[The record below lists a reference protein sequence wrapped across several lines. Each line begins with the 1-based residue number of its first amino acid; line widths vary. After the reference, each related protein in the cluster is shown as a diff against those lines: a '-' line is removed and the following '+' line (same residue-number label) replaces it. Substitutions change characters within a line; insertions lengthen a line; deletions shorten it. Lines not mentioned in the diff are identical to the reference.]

1 VALVG
6 HSGSGKTTLVEA
18 LLHHAGVTTR
28 IGRVEDGTTVSDV
41 EPEEVRRG
49 ISLSLGVAPFLHR
62 DPDRG
67 DHKINLLDTPG
78 YADFVTDVEAA
89 LRVADLAVFVV
100 SAVDGVEV
108 GTETAWEIAARLG
121 VPRMIFVN
129 KLDRERASFGRTLD
143 QLRATFG
150 QGIAPLELPVGDE
163 GALRGVAD
171 LLSDRAFLYEN
182 GTVRET
188 DVPPEMEEVER
199 QVHDTLVE
207 GIVVGDDALLERYLE
222 GDAPGFEELEHVLAD
237 GVAAGLVFPVV
248 CGAALLGIGVDRLAQ
263 YICEVGPSPTAR
275 PTTVTAGP
283 ETVSVAVDPAGPPL
297 AQVFKTLADP
307 FVGRISLFK
316 VLSGTITAD
325 AHLVDTRTGAEERL
339 HNLFLVRGRDHLEVR
354 EVVAGD
360 IAAVAKLGSV
370 LTGDTLA
377 PRGTPVVVPAAA
389 PPEPV
394 LAVAV
399 RARTQADDDKLA
411 GALHRLVEEDPAL
424 RVRLDEETHQTLIEG
439 QGETHLAVTLERL
452 ARKFG
457 VEVDT
462 EDLRVPYRETITAS
476 AEAEGRHKKQSG
488 GHGQFGVAVL
498 RVEPLPRG
506 EGFEFVDA
514 VVGGA
519 IPRQFIPAVEKGVRE
534 AMASGG
540 VHGHTV
546 VDVRVTCL
554 DGKHH
559 PVDSSEMSFKMAGAL
574 AFREALAKAAPVVLE
589 PVSLVEVTVPDALQG
604 DVMGDLNARRG
615 RVQGTEPDEA
625 GRRRVT
631 ALVPTSELTRYAVDL
646 RSLTGGRGR
655 FVARHDHL
663 EVIPP
668 NLLDRLVGAAHA

>member
-6 HSGSGKTTLVEA
+6 HGGAGKTTLAEA
-18 LLHHAGVTTR
+18 LLRQAGGTGR
-28 IGRVEDGTTVSDV
+28 IGRVEDGTTVCDF

-49 ISLSLGVAPFLHR
+49 ISLSLGVAPFLHH
-62 DPDRG
+62 DAVHG
-67 DHKINLLDTPG
+67 DYKINLLDTPG
-78 YADFVTDVEAA
+78 YADFVSDVEAG

-100 SAVDGVEV
+100 SAVEGVQV
-108 GTETAWEIAARLG
+108 GTETAWDIASRLG
-121 VPRMIFVN
+121 VPRMVFVN
-129 KLDRERASFGRTLD
+129 KLDRERASFSRTLD

-150 QGIAPLELPVGDE
+150 PGIAPLELPVGDE
-163 GALRGVAD
+163 GMFRGIVD
-171 LLSDRAFLYEN
+171 LLSDRAFLYE
-182 GTVRET
+182 GGAGHEA
-188 DVPPEMEEVER
+188 DVPAEMEGVEH
-199 QVHDTLVE
+199 QVHDALIE
-207 GIVVGDDALLERYLE
+207 GIVVGDDVLLERYLD
-222 GDAPGFEELEHVLAD
+222 GDTPSFEDLERVLAN
-237 GVAAGLVFPVV
+237 GVAAGLVFPVT
-248 CGAALLGIGVDRLAQ
+248 CGAATLGIGVDRLVQ
-263 YICEVGPSPTAR
+263 YICEVGPAPDTR
-275 PTTVTAGP
+275 PTTVTVGP
-283 ETVSVAVDPAGPPL
+283 ETIEIAVDPTGQPL

-325 AHLVDTRTGAEERL
+325 THLVDTRTGSEERL
-339 HNLFLVRGRDHLEVR
+339 HNLFLVRGRDHLDVKA
-354 EVVAGD
+354 VGAGD
-360 IAAVAKLGSV
+360 IAAVAKLNAV

-377 PRGTPVVVPAAA
+377 PRGMPVVVPPAEAA
-389 PPEPV
+389 PPV

-424 RVRLDEETHQTLIEG
+424 RVRLDEETHQTLLEG

-476 AEAEGRHKKQSG
+476 AEAVGRHKKQSG
-488 GHGQFGVAVL
+488 GHGQFGVATL

-506 EGFEFVDA
+506 GGFEFVDA
-514 VVGGA
+514 IVGGA
-519 IPRQFIPAVEKGVRE
+519 IPRQFIAAVEKGVRE
-534 AMASGG
+534 AMAGG
-540 VHGHTV
+540 GAQGHPV

-574 AFREALAKAAPVVLE
+574 AFRVAIANATPVVLE
-589 PVSLVEVTVPDALQG
+589 PVSLVVVTVPDELQG

-615 RVQGTEPDEA
+615 RVQGTEPAET

-631 ALVPTSELTRYAVDL
+631 ALVPTAQLTRYAVEL

-655 FVARHDHL
+655 FTAAHDHL
-663 EVIPP
+663 EVVP
-668 NLLDRLVGAAHA
+668 